1 MHIST
6 KYNSIPG
13 SGKKAKTLLEENNF
27 TDVYRDFV
35 DNFYCYYSLLLATKL
50 MNIEPFEVMKSNAIH

>member
-1 MHIST
+1 
-6 KYNSIPG
+6 
-13 SGKKAKTLLEENNF
+13 LEENNF

>member
-1 MHIST
+1 M
-6 KYNSIPG
+6 
-13 SGKKAKTLLEENNF
+13 EENNF

-50 MNIEPFEVMKSNAIH
+50 MNIEPFEVMKSNEYIERKIIYHFLTIRICKTTGK

>member
-1 MHIST
+1 M
-6 KYNSIPG
+6 
-13 SGKKAKTLLEENNF
+13 EENNF

-50 MNIEPFEVMKSNAIH
+50 MNIEPFEVMKSNEYIERKIIYHFLTIRLQNNG